1 MNTKAIIEGLLFL
14 SGEEGLSIEQLSDA
28 IQIDAGS
35 FIETLKE
42 EYRNPDKGFELVE
55 FANRYKFITKEFVYP
70 YAKNIFEEVKAPS
83 LSPAALETLAII
95 AYKQPITRVEIE
107 EIRGVNCEMM
117 LKKLQL
123 RNLIEAKDRKDVI
136 GKPLLY
142 TVTDEFLDT
151 FQLESLKELPELKQ
165 KDFGDSEL
173 FEEIQ

>member
-28 IQIDAGS
+28 IQMDAGS

-83 LSPAALETLAII
+83 LSPAALETVAII

-117 LKKLQL
+117 LKK
-123 RNLIEAKDRKDVI
+123 
-136 GKPLLY
+136 
-142 TVTDEFLDT
+142 
-151 FQLESLKELPELKQ
+151 
-165 KDFGDSEL
+165 
-173 FEEIQ
+173 

>member
-14 SGEEGLSIEQLSDA
+14 SGEEGLSKEQLSDA
-28 IQIDAGS
+28 IQMDAGS

-95 AYKQPITRVEIE
+95 AYKQPITRIEIE

-165 KDFGDSEL
+165 KDFEDSEL